1 MRAQQHTARFLM
13 NVYYKGKWFG
23 GAANFLR
30 WPRVLGMWSGVR
42 AQVGVQENSP
52 HHANSHRQELGA
64 STRGLSGEAVEK
76 QRGTEQARRQ
86 RVAKGRGNVRA
97 M

>member
-1 MRAQQHTARFLM
+1 M
-13 NVYYKGKWFG
+13 NVYYKEKWFG
-23 GAANFLR
+23 RAANFLR
-30 WPRVLGMWSGVR
+30 RPRVIGMWSVVR
-42 AQVGVQENSP
+42 AHVYVQEKSP
-52 HHANSHRQELGA
+52 RRANSHRQNLGA